1 MYCSFN
7 KYKATFFCGIALLT
21 TLMAGAWAIHHEPVE
36 KLDRMI
42 LEWFN
47 TRRTEGLDQ
56 LFLNVSWAGS
66 NFILLPVILVQACI
80 LITRKKVRDAMFLVV
95 SFVGASALSNI
106 FKFVIARPRPDLFPL
121 LISLPT
127 GFSFPSSHASQ
138 ITGFVLAE
146 LVLLKVL
153 MGSKSFVLFNIA
165 GGVLILLVCLSR
177 LYLQVHY
184 PTDVVAGFLTS
195 LFWVAALAALIL
207 SDRHN
212 TQLICPVVTS
222 RKVNN
227 HEKQISR
234 HR

>member
-1 MYCSFN
+1 MYCGFN
-7 KYKATFFCGIALLT
+7 KYKVTFFCGIALLT
-21 TLMAGAWAIHHEPVE
+21 ILMAGAWAIHHEPVD

-47 TRRTEGLDQ
+47 GRRTEGLDQ
-56 LFLNVSWAGS
+56 FFSNVSWAGS
-66 NFILLPVILVQACI
+66 NFILLPVILVQAYI

-106 FKFVIARPRPDLFPL
+106 FKFVIARPRPDLFPS
-121 LISLPT
+121 LINLPI

-138 ITGFVLAE
+138 ITVFVLAE

-153 MGSKSFVLFNIA
+153 MGSKSFILFNIA
-165 GGVLILLVCLSR
+165 GGVLIVLVCLSR

-195 LFWVAALAALIL
+195 IFWVAALAALML
-207 SDRHN
+207 PDRQKL
-212 TQLICPVVTS
+212 TFLLPSCCI
-222 RKVNN
+222 
-227 HEKQISR
+227 EKGKQQ
-234 HR
+234 